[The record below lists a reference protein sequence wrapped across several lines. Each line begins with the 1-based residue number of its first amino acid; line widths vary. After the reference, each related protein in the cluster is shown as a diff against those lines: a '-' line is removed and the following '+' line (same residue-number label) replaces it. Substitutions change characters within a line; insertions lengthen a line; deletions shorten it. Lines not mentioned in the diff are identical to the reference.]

1 MKLLIDRET
10 LKRKIMEDDYDEDV
24 EAGDPRLLEALVRSV
39 QRDAAQRPDD
49 DVAKASGS

>member
-10 LKRKIMEDDYDEDV
+10 LKRKIMEDDYDGDV

-39 QRDAAQRPDD
+39 QRDTAQRPDD
-49 DVAKASGS
+49 DAAKASGS